1 MTNLFKKTLVAV
13 AVLSVAGVANAAGLK
28 VEGAAVATQ
37 NASLEAAVNK
47 SVLKIDTL
55 NTGLKNTGAD
65 LGVSFTPAATF
76 AIGDVVSV
84 KVSGGSIVLPSGAG
98 VPALQSVAA
107 AAANGTGVF
116 AFDSAKSSASEAL
129 FNVTTAT
136 VAGDLEVA
144 LKNLH
149 VNVSSATAGSK
160 LSVTVTVV
168 RAGVATAVDSYP
180 LSNASATPVLEFKQ
194 QYVVGTTAGDENLKA
209 VISTGDKRLSFSTAS
224 GHSASED
231 VLKYTLTDNSAYA
244 FAGSIT
250 QTTTTIKGDFGY
262 LLVADNKTFNTSAN
276 ADGKLSNAEI
286 GTLITYAGPATA
298 TFSVSEDLKTLTLTE
313 SGNSHSGQRTLTFKT
328 PKSVAGSD
336 AAKLALATQLA
347 PTSFTATFSGVTN
360 PLIAALSYTS
370 KPATDTSVGS
380 WGLDGS
386 STFVNYMPY
395 GDTIS
400 QMIYATNNGSVD
412 GSVTVSGYDEA
423 GKKYGPYKL
432 ATVKAKSVLNLS
444 ALIKDKLV
452 ADGVKTGKVA
462 LTIDTDAPS
471 VVIYG
476 AYNVGGTDRA
486 LVINK

>member
-28 VEGAAVATQ
+28 VEGAAVATA

-98 VPALQSVAA
+98 TPALQSVAA

-116 AFDSAKSSASEAL
+116 SYDSAKSSSSEAL

-144 LKNLH
+144 IKNLH
-149 VNVSSATAGSK
+149 VNVSNATAGSK

-168 RAGVATAVDSYP
+168 RPGQAAAVDSYP
-180 LSNASATPVLEFKQ
+180 LANASTTPVLEFKQ
-194 QYVVGTTAGDENLKA
+194 QYVVGTTAGDENLNA
-209 VISTGDKRLSFSTAS
+209 VISTGDKRLSFSTS
-224 GHSASED
+224 SPTGHSASED

-250 QTTTTIKGDFGY
+250 QTTTTIKGDFAY

-276 ADGKLSNAEI
+276 ADGKLNNAEI

-298 TFSVSEDLKTLTLTE
+298 TFSVSDDLKTLTLTE
-313 SGNSHSGQRTLTFKT
+313 TGNSHSGQRTLTFKT

-336 AAKLALATQLA
+336 AAKLALATALA
-347 PTSFTATFSGVTN
+347 PTTFTASFNGITN
-360 PLIAALSYTS
+360 PLIAALSYSS
-370 KPATDTSVGS
+370 KPATDTAVGS

-423 GKKYGPYKL
+423 GKKYGPYK
-432 ATVKAKSVLNLS
+432 
-444 ALIKDKLV
+444 
-452 ADGVKTGKVA
+452 TGY
-462 LTIDTDAPS
+462 S
-471 VVIYG
+471 
-476 AYNVGGTDRA
+476 
-486 LVINK
+486 